1 MKGSKKGASPE
12 GYFGIIS
19 AGSAN
24 PHRESSRSRSR
35 TPPVSNAADRGSS
48 SSASSLSTDESIS
61 EPPIRLSGQV
71 SQSEDGQALDSR
83 QIVILPRQI
92 KCRRHKGGRSKF
104 KVFVDDQ
111 NRPEEASLVCA
122 KCGTTMSL
130 DFPRRLMHYYGSVSE
145 GECERL
151 RHNVSAMIANR
162 EQDNDTIRLS
172 NSERVPGRC

>member
-1 MKGSKKGASPE
+1 MANTPSENARTRGLAPNQTG
-12 GYFGIIS
+12 GYSRRNWGGI
-19 AGSAN
+19 
-24 PHRESSRSRSR
+24 P
-35 TPPVSNAADRGSS
+35 PPVKPFSQMH
-48 SSASSLSTDESIS
+48 T
-61 EPPIRLSGQV
+61 SGQV